1 VSFYFRQE
9 SDAIVQCAKNVQYH
23 LGNCFTREIYM
34 DALELE
40 FAEAEIPFARDI
52 PVPVYYKDRLL
63 STTYRADFIV
73 RDKIL
78 VMVRAAGEDGGVRPF
93 DHYALISMLNAAR
106 LNLAVLVRF
115 TDKKVQINRMCLYTR
130 FINSLNS
137 KRGEEDFDPLEEGA
151 ARGGMSLV
159 D

>member
-23 LGNCFTREIYM
+23 LGNCFTRDVYM

-40 FAEAEIPFARDI
+40 FAEAELPFARDV

-63 STTYRADFIV
+63 SNTYRADFLV
-73 RDKIL
+73 RDKII
-78 VMVRAAGEDGGVRPF
+78 VMVRAGGEDGGVRPF

-106 LNLAVLVRF
+106 LSLAILVQF

-130 FINSLNS
+130 FVNSLNN
-137 KRGEEDFDPLEEGA
+137 KRPEAALDPLGGA
-151 ARGGMSLV
+151 QGGMSLV

>member
-9 SDAIVQCAKNVQYH
+9 SDAIVQCAKNVQYT

-63 STTYRADFIV
+63 SNAYRADFLV

-93 DHYALISMLNAAR
+93 GHYALLSMLNAAR
-106 LNLAVLVRF
+106 LSLAILVQF
-115 TDKKVQINRMCLYTR
+115 TDKKVQINRTCRYTR
-130 FINSLNS
+130 FANTLNT
-137 KRGEEDFDPLEEGA
+137 KRTEAEFDPFGESPQ
-151 ARGGMSLV
+151 GGMSLV

>member
-1 VSFYFRQE
+1 MSFYFRQD
-9 SDAIVQCAKNVQYH
+9 SDAIVQCAKNVQYN
-23 LGNCFTREIYM
+23 LGNCFTRDVYM

-40 FAEAEIPFARDI
+40 FAEAGLPFARDV

-63 STTYRADFIV
+63 AATYRADFLV
-73 RDKIL
+73 KDKII

-106 LNLAVLVRF
+106 LNLAILIQF
-115 TDKKVQINRMCLYTR
+115 TDKKVQINRMCHYMR
-130 FINSLNS
+130 FANSLNT
-137 KRGEEDFDPLEEGA
+137 KRGETEFEPLEE
-151 ARGGMSLV
+151 RPQGGMSLV